1 MKNNQKKKIIFIVN
15 IDSFFISHRLPVAE
29 ELIKIGYEVHL
40 ATEFTKYKRKISKIG
55 IKTHHVDFN
64 RNSLNIFFALKAIFQ
79 IFLIIFKEKPKILH
93 LVSLKPIIFGG
104 LIPFFCHIN
113 LVVLSITGLG
123 SMFIKKN
130 LIYNLRL
137 RVINFFYRLVFLNS
151 NLAVILQNNDDFKYL
166 AENANLKKK
175 KVKFIRGS
183 GVDFK
188 TFKYSKIPKKKM
200 IILMASRI
208 IEDKG
213 VMEFL
218 KAAKELKNKNFKG
231 KFYLVGDFDKQN
243 PSAIDRTVL
252 DHFKRRK
259 IITYFKH
266 QKKIFHFIK
275 KSTLVVLPSYREG
288 FPKILMEASAVGR
301 PIIATNVPGC
311 KDVVIKNK
319 TGILIPP
326 KNYSKL
332 AKEIFSLS
340 KDRKKILK
348 LGFNA
353 RQYAVKSFNIK
364 LIVSKHISIYKNMKM

>member
-1 MKNNQKKKIIFIVN
+1 MKNNKKKKIIFIVN
-15 IDSFFISHRLPVAE
+15 IDSFFISHRLPIAE

-40 ATEFTKYKRKISKIG
+40 ATEFTKFKNKISKIG
-55 IKTHHVDFN
+55 IKTHHVDFK
-64 RNSLNIFFALKAIFQ
+64 RNSLNIFFAFKAIFQ
-79 IFLIIFKEKPKILH
+79 IFLLIFKEKPKILH
-93 LVSLKPIIFGG
+93 LVSLKPIVFGG

-113 LVVLSITGLG
+113 LVVVSITGLG

-137 RVINFFYRLVFLNS
+137 RIINFFYRLIFLNS

-166 AENANLKKK
+166 AKNANLKKK

-188 TFKYSKIPKKKM
+188 IFKYSKIPKKKM

-218 KAAKELKNKNFKG
+218 KAAKILKNKNFQG
-231 KFYLVGDFDKQN
+231 KFYLVGDFDKHN

-252 DHFKRRK
+252 DYFRRKK
-259 IITYFKH
+259 IITYFEH
-266 QKKIFHFIK
+266 QKKIFNFIK

-288 FPKILMEASAVGR
+288 FPKVLMEASAVGR
-301 PIIATNVPGC
+301 PIVTTNVPGC
-311 KDVVIKNK
+311 KDVVVKDK

-326 KNYSKL
+326 KNSLRL
-332 AKEIFSLS
+332 AEEILILS

-353 RQYAVKSFNIK
+353 RQYAFKNFNIK
-364 LIVSKHISIYKNMKM
+364 LIVSKHISVYKNMKI